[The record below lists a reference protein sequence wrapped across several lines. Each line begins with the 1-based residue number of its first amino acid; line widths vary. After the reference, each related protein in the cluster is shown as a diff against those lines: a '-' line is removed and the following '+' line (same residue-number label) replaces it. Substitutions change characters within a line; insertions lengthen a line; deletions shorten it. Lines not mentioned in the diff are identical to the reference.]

1 MDGPGSRLVIFFQ
14 GCNFQCQSCH
24 NPYTIGD
31 CNHCGD
37 CIPGCPGG
45 ALSLDSEDRIQW
57 LSDLC
62 TQCDKCLDICP
73 ISASPKASSY
83 TVTELLR
90 IIRDKQP
97 LINGIT
103 LSGGEAT
110 LQLAFIIDLLKTLKA
125 DPQLG
130 QLNCLLD
137 TNGSLSRVEW
147 DRLLPF
153 LDGVTLDLK
162 AWDDERHRKLTGSG
176 NNVVMQSLDILAA
189 ANKLVEVRLLMI
201 PGQTD
206 FEEQLGPLSKKLREL
221 PAETTIR
228 INAFQHHGVRGAA
241 QNWPNANQHQVESF
255 AHQLQAAGVAEPVLP
270 SIYLE
275 NLYINSG

>member
-24 NPYTIGD
+24 NPYTIGN

-37 CIPGCPGG
+37 CIPGCPGN
-45 ALSLDSEDRIQW
+45 ALSLGSDNKIQW
-57 LSDLC
+57 RSDLC
-62 TQCDKCLDICP
+62 TQCDQCLDVCP
-73 ISASPKASSY
+73 ISASPKTHSY
-83 TVTELLR
+83 SIAELVE
-90 IIRDKQP
+90 IIRDKH
-97 LINGIT
+97 LFINGIT

-110 LQLAFIIDLLKTLKA
+110 QQLPFIIDLLKTLRA
-125 DPQLG
+125 DPELT

-137 TNGSLSRVEW
+137 TNGSLNSTDW

-153 LDGVTLDLK
+153 LDGVMLDLK
-162 AWDDERHRKLTGSG
+162 AWDDDCHRKLTAAG
-176 NNVVMQSLDILAA
+176 NHAVMQSLDLLAA
-189 ANKLVEVRLLMI
+189 ADKLTELRLLVI

-206 FEEQLGPLSKKLREL
+206 FAEQLKPLSRKLQAL

-228 INAFQHHGVRGAA
+228 INAFQHHGVKGAA
-241 QNWPNANQHQVESF
+241 QDWPNTSRSQVESF
-255 AHQLQAAGVAEPVLP
+255 AQQLRDTGITALALP

-275 NLYINSG
+275 NL

>member
-45 ALSLDSEDRIQW
+45 ALSLDSTERIQW

-73 ISASPKASSY
+73 ISASPKVSSY

-110 LQLAFIIDLLKTLKA
+110 QQLAFIIDLLKALKA

-206 FEEQLGPLSKKLREL
+206 FEEQLNPLSKKLREL
-221 PAETTIR
+221 PAETMIK
-228 INAFQHHGVRGAA
+228 INAFQHHGVRGTA
-241 QNWPNANQHQVESF
+241 QNWPNANQKQVESF
-255 AHQLQAAGVAEPVLP
+255 AHRLQAAGVTTPVLP

-275 NLYINSG
+275 NL